1 MTRALLAGAATAG
14 LASLV
19 LLWHLRRRRSRLLF
33 EAPEERV
40 VKRILFCRHGQ
51 GRHNLKDEH
60 GSTTAANLQILDPEL
75 TDQGVSEARAIFA
88 HAPPGRSDFRP
99 ECVLV
104 SPLWRTLQTATE
116 AVAARSD
123 GHTCPMVAWEVAREH
138 NNLNACNHRR
148 PIQPEHHVAFPT
160 VDFSHVHTT
169 GPPPGCEWTPPY
181 KLSFGVLRRRAARAL
196 ALLDARPEQRI
207 AVVCH
212 ATFMRALLSE
222 VMGLDAH
229 HSAKAPHTGQA
240 IEVLR
245 IETPSGGRYWE
256 LVSSLKHG
264 GHEVLRLALRDD
276 DDGPQPQQRDDGAA
290 SLNA

>member
-1 MTRALLAGAATAG
+1 MTRALLVGAATVG

-40 VKRILFCRHGQ
+40 VKRVLFCRHGQ
-51 GRHNLKDEH
+51 GHHNLRDEH
-60 GSTTAANLQILDPEL
+60 GGTPNLQMLDPEL
-75 TDQGVSEARAIFA
+75 TDQGVQEARGIFA
-88 HAPPGRSDFRP
+88 DAPPGRADFRP
-99 ECVLV
+99 ECILV

-138 NNLNACNHRR
+138 NNMNACNHRR

-160 VDFSHVHTT
+160 VDFSQVHTI
-169 GPPPGCEWTPPY
+169 GPPSGCEWTPPY
-181 KLSFGVLRRRAARAL
+181 KRSFGILRGRAARAL

-229 HSAKAPHTGQA
+229 HSAKAPRTGQA

-245 IETPSGGRYWE
+245 VETPSGGRYWE
-256 LVSSLKHG
+256 LVSS
-264 GHEVLRLALRDD
+264 GHEVQRLALRDD
-276 DDGPQPQQRDDGAA
+276 PQQERDDGAA
-290 SLNA
+290 K